1 MKILVASDDE
11 RKINEIKD
19 ILKEYEIISLKESG
33 IELNAEEIGQTF
45 EQKLKNKSN
54 VLSKI
59 YKRNSISI
67 FRRFVDR
74 LLRRISRD
82 KNI

>member
-45 EQKLKNKSN
+45 EQN
-54 VLSKI
+54 SKI
-59 YKRNSISI
+59 RARNSISI

-74 LLRRISRD
+74 LLRRISRN

>member
-33 IELNAEEIGQTF
+33 IELNAEIKDIIKE
-45 EQKLKNKSN
+45 
-54 VLSKI
+54 
-59 YKRNSISI
+59 
-67 FRRFVDR
+67 
-74 LLRRISRD
+74 
-82 KNI
+82 